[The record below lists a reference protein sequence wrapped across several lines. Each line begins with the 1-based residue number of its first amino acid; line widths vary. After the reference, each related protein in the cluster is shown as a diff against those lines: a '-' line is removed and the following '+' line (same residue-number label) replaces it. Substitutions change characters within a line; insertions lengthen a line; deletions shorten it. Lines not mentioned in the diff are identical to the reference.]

1 MFRSKGL
8 ATSPLSTSHES
19 PQEEAEVEFQRSCH
33 QEEERRQSAGA
44 AGLHVCCE
52 NFKETILIPVGKT
65 HSGLGGLASNKPSG
79 TPQTLGML
87 LQGTTFGSWPGSY
100 IQTCSKSLYKV

>member
-52 NFKETILIPVGKT
+52 FFYRSNINSIWKDSLRSGGPRLKQTQRYPADFGKAVAG
-65 HSGLGGLASNKPSG
+65 HHIRFLAWFLHTNVFQKP
-79 TPQTLGML
+79 L
-87 LQGTTFGSWPGSY
+87 
-100 IQTCSKSLYKV
+100 V